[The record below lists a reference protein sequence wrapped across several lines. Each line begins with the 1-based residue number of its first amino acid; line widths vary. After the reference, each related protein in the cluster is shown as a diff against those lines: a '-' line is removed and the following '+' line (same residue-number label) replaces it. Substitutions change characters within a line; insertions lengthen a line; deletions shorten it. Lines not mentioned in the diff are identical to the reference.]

1 MLNQNCK
8 NNNKKSA
15 EAIKHFLNAFMLQLV
30 NQHLNSDM
38 NLQPQIK
45 NNNNNKN
52 PLLYMSLNPNSLLLA
67 GLPLLFR
74 IWIAAMSFSS

>member
-1 MLNQNCK
+1 MLNQNC
-8 NNNKKSA
+8 NNNNNKSA

-30 NQHLNSDM
+30 NQHLNSHM

-45 NNNNNKN
+45 NNNNKK

-67 GLPLLFR
+67 GLPLLLR
-74 IWIAAMSFSS
+74 ICIAAMSFSS